1 MSEPDIVPDKIKS
14 PLSYKIIAGIVALVI
29 VFHVFINYVTT
40 EDNTDTIVSIFSIL
54 NPLIV
59 SAIGFII
66 AIRYRS
72 SWIFGKS
79 YLALAI
85 AYLGIFLGEVTY
97 MIYDVVYDIEPYPSI
112 ADVFFFIQ
120 YPLLLVHLIL
130 NIKFFT
136 PKINKFAKIWI
147 MVMPIGVLLT
157 YSMLF
162 EMENV
167 DNLLEFDFLYGSV
180 FVYFS
185 SLTLSF
191 AVVGTIIFKEG
202 AIGKAWIL
210 LTIGIL
216 FNTVGD
222 TWYYNLELTDTYDLL
237 HPVNMLWYA
246 GYWLVM
252 YALIKHKK
260 II

>member
-1 MSEPDIVPDKIKS
+1 MSEPDIVPDKIKN
-14 PLSYKIIAGIVALVI
+14 PLSYKIIAGIATLVI
-29 VFHVFINYVTT
+29 TFHVFINYFTT
-40 EDNTDTIVSIFSIL
+40 GDNADTIISVFSIL
-54 NPLIV
+54 NPFIV
-59 SAIGFII
+59 SVIGFVI
-66 AIRYRS
+66 AIRYRRS
-72 SWIFGKS
+72 MIFGKS
-79 YLALAI
+79 YLSLAI
-85 AYLGIFLGEVTY
+85 AYLGIFLGEIIY
-97 MIYDVVYDIEPYPSI
+97 MIYDVVYNIEPYPSI

-136 PKINKFAKIWI
+136 PKINKLAKIWI
-147 MVMPIGVLLT
+147 IAMPIGVLLT

-162 EMENV
+162 TMENIG
-167 DNLLEFDFLYGSV
+167 NILEFDFLYGAV

-202 AIGKAWIL
+202 VIGKAWIL
-210 LTIGIL
+210 LTVGIL
-216 FNTVGD
+216 LNTIGD
-222 TWYYNLELTDTYDLL
+222 TWYYNLELTEAYDLF
-237 HPVNMLWYA
+237 HPVNMFWYA